1 MGWKNVKEHYKIG
14 HYVQVT
20 EKGICI
26 GSPYIHDIIVIGL
39 DGTIKKTETTTHN
52 ADLIRYQI
60 EMLDDPEK
68 LRQLVQSP
76 DGFSKSIPV
85 YTYDGGEIIEKQC
98 ETLGWPN
105 VTHDG
110 LMIYENTFSAD
121 KDVVIA
127 WAKTNAELAIKWTLE
142 HIEQKQQELE
152 SLQADLSKYR
162 NDLEKLEALS
172 ADYL

>member
-20 EKGICI
+20 DKGICI

-39 DGTIKKTETTTHN
+39 DGTIKKGETTTHN
-52 ADLIRYQI
+52 ADLIRYQT

-76 DGFSKSIPV
+76 DSFSQSIPV

-110 LMIYENTFSAD
+110 LMMYENTFSTD

-127 WAKTNAELAIKWTLE
+127 WAKANAESAIKWTLE
-142 HIEQKQQELE
+142 SIEQKKRELE
-152 SLQADLSKYR
+152 SREADLSKYR
-162 NDLEKLEALS
+162 NDLKKLEALG
-172 ADYL
+172 D